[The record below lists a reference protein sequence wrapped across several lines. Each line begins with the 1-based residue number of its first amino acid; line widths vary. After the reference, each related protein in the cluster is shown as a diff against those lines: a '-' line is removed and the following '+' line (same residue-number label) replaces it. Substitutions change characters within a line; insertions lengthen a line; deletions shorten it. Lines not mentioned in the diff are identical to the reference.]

1 MANVVIVG
9 SGFAGVVAAESL
21 AKKLG
26 SEHEITLVS
35 RDRKFVFYPALVR
48 VAFGECEPD
57 DISLDIRKAMVSRRI
72 RFVEGEVARIYPD
85 ERLVRFAHGDLLVIC
100 PTTIWCWRREGV

>member
-9 SGFAGVVAAESL
+9 GGFAGVVAAESL

-48 VAFGECEPD
+48 LHLA
-57 DISLDIRKAMVSRRI
+57 SASR
-72 RFVEGEVARIYPD
+72 
-85 ERLVRFAHGDLLVIC
+85 
-100 PTTIWCWRREGV
+100 TTFP